1 MSDKMLDLSHA
12 LQYALLAGQKGIE
25 WVNFDPTSNPA
36 YQRITECLKPTPDEE
51 VLTECANFNTS
62 AEYVSRNDIDR
73 LVREIDVI
81 LHGEDGAAPQASL
94 CDLVGPI
101 RALQARYDKL
111 SSLVFNEVLPALK
124 ATGVNVSLV
133 DDLRSAISPE
143 TPS

>member
-1 MSDKMLDLSHA
+1 MTSSHSDECSASSQAPSREEA
-12 LQYALLAGQKGIE
+12 LRAA
-25 WVNFDPTSNPA
+25 
-36 YQRITECLKPTPDEE
+36 
-51 VLTECANFNTS
+51 S
-62 AEYVSRNDIDR
+62 AEAQDSVDR

-81 LHGEDGAAPQASL
+81 LHGEEGAAPQASL

-133 DDLRSAISPE
+133 DDLRSAISPG